1 MWKYIVAALFFIIG
15 SVEMLLA
22 INGKLRET
30 ILKTSL
36 VRSRRAEPLLLF
48 LAGLSAMSIGVW
60 ILLYR

>member
-30 ILKTSL
+30 LLKTSL

-48 LAGLSAMSIGVW
+48 LAGLSAISIGVW